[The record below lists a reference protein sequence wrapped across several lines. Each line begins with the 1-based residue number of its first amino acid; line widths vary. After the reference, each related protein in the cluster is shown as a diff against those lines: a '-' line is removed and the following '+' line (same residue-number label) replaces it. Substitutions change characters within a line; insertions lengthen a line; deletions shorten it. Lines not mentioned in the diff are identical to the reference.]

1 MMPDNVGDA
10 LDRDAVA
17 QAYEAEAVLESVLSR
32 REMRRLGLTVL
43 NVRRRARQMAIAGE
57 ITADMSRQQ
66 IRDIVVDDLQGDEP
80 RAFGQLSA
88 PDWSAI
94 LAFVEKL
101 LPLILKI
108 IAMFGL

>member
-1 MMPDNVGDA
+1 MTDELN
-10 LDRDAVA
+10 AVVS
-17 QAYEAEAVLESVLSR
+17 QAYEAEAELEVALSR

-57 ITADMSRQQ
+57 ITADMSPDQ
-66 IRDIVVDDLQGDEP
+66 IRDIVIDDLQGDEP
-80 RAFGQLSA
+80 RAFQQVSA

-94 LAFVEKL
+94 LAFIEKL